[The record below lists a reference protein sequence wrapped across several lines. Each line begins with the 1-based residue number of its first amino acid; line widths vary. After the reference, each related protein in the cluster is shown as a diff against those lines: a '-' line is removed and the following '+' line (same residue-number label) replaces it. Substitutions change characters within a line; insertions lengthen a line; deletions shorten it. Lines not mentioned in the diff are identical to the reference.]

1 MAQDWTCPFFK
12 FFSVTIKSCRFVH
25 TIICNRFLGWGVNL
39 LRGKSAVIKSH
50 DIKFEKIKLPIK
62 LSHSPPPKKKKQISL
77 GYIMLIGKRKR

>member
-1 MAQDWTCPFFK
+1 MAQDWTCPVFK

-62 LSHSPPPKKKKQISL
+62 LSHSPPPKKKNL
-77 GYIMLIGKRKR
+77 FGVHYVNW